1 MNTHGRTA
9 LVVRPF
15 EPMAVEFVS
24 SWHYAGS
31 ALIDEFGSIDRLA
44 TWIGTYR
51 ERLGL
56 AAGSPVQ
63 VGDQDRVRIV
73 NLREAI
79 RELLSASVD
88 HTQPRSETVRLVDGQ
103 SQGVRA
109 ATLRWP
115 PSGPRL
121 EWPTDTSTADLL
133 AAQVCASAVRLLTS
147 PRRLLLRRC
156 PAPRCVLFFS
166 ALRPG
171 QAWCSPACGNR
182 ARVAHH
188 SARSST

>member
-1 MNTHGRTA
+1 MNTHGRTT
-9 LVVRPF
+9 LEVRHS

-24 SWHYAGS
+24 SWHYAGNI
-31 ALIDEFGSIDRLA
+31 LIDEFGSIDGLA
-44 TWIGTYR
+44 TWIDTYR

-56 AAGSPVQ
+56 AAGSPVR
-63 VGDQDRVRIV
+63 VGVPDRVRIV
-73 NLREAI
+73 DLREAI

-88 HTQPRSETVRLVDGQ
+88 HTQPSAETVRLIDGQ
-103 SQGVRA
+103 GRGAGA
-109 ATLRWP
+109 ATLKWP

-121 EWPTDTSTADLL
+121 DGPRETSTADLL

-182 ARVAHH
+182 ARVARH
-188 SARSST
+188 SARSEI

>member
-1 MNTHGRTA
+1 MNTHGRTT
-9 LVVRPF
+9 VEVRPL

-31 ALIDEFGSIDRLA
+31 ALIDEFESVDGLA
-44 TWIGTYR
+44 TWIDTYR
-51 ERLGL
+51 DHLGL
-56 AAGSPVQ
+56 VTGSPIRV
-63 VGDQDRVRIV
+63 DDPDRVRIIEV
-73 NLREAI
+73 REAI
-79 RELLSASVD
+79 RELLSAVVD
-88 HTQPRSETVRLVDGQ
+88 HAQPSPATVRLVDGL
-103 SQGVRA
+103 SQGARSA
-109 ATLRWP
+109 ALRWL

-121 EWPTDTSTADLL
+121 DWPPDISTADLL
-133 AAQVCASAVRLLTS
+133 VAQVCASAVRLLTS

-182 ARVAHH
+182 ARVARH
-188 SARSST
+188 SARGSP

>member
-1 MNTHGRTA
+1 MNTHGRMT
-9 LVVRPF
+9 LEVRPS

-31 ALIDEFGSIDRLA
+31 ALIDEFDSVGGLAAWIDM
-44 TWIGTYR
+44 YR

-56 AAGSPVQ
+56 VTGSPVR

-73 NLREAI
+73 DLREAI

-88 HTQPRSETVRLVDGQ
+88 HTQPSPETVRLVDGL
-103 SQGVRA
+103 SQGVRV

-115 PSGPRL
+115 PSGPQL
-121 EWPTDTSTADLL
+121 DWPGDTSTADLL
-133 AAQVCASAVRLLTS
+133 VTQVCASAVRVLTS

-182 ARVAHH
+182 ARVARH